1 MFWAS
6 DTMTS
11 PSGSFAPVSA
21 TCAVGPKHVEDC
33 YVQIV
38 AHRKNKACHHCRQGR
53 CREISRWDFAANG
66 HLSTVW
72 DWTLFS
78 KMTIPPPPQRRVYQR
93 LPPDFGSGEDEM
105 AHLPSWPYPWSQ
117 KPVSG
122 MFVGSAWAIMT
133 NITLADLGQML
144 IEEQDVTMRRRVPG
158 HWGCIKQLKYVL
170 FLQT

>member
-6 DTMTS
+6 DTMTALHHQ
-11 PSGSFAPVSA
+11 APLHQ
-21 TCAVGPKHVEDC
+21 CLQHVRWDLNMWRTVMSRLLLWEGNSIC
-33 YVQIV
+33 EGWHLP
-38 AHRKNKACHHCRQGR
+38 HRKNKACHQCSQCR
-53 CREISRWDFAANG
+53 CREISRWDSAANG

-105 AHLPSWPYPWSQ
+105 ADLPSWPHPWSQ

-122 MFVGSAWAIMT
+122 MFAGSAWAIMA
-133 NITLADLGQML
+133 NITLGDLGQML
-144 IEEQDVTMRRRVPG
+144 IEEQDAIP
-158 HWGCIKQLKYVL
+158 K
-170 FLQT
+170 